1 MRFSLGVTRVSSVAR
16 CRLPAKNECSYLR
29 CGFVRARSETIRKQM
44 EPLTRRCLSG
54 PTDLRRPLRRRGARP
69 HRDRHSYLG
78 RTPPA
83 VLRRSRRVR
92 PLAGRSSGDRE
103 GGRSA
108 GRGSCIA
115 SFCDAVEAS
124 RRAPDIRSARRS
136 PNPRPTR
143 RRVGDFLPRVAAVGS
158 LVHVAPSV
166 CGEANRRGD
175 ASRVTRGGRALTVPP
190 RLRSSPGACG
200 RFPASSGSSR

>member
-1 MRFSLGVTRVSSVAR
+1 MWFRSCEVRNDTKANGAIDSSMPLWADGFASAASKARRSPAPRPSLV
-16 CRLPAKNECSYLR
+16 P
-29 CGFVRARSETIRKQM
+29 
-44 EPLTRRCLSG
+44 
-54 PTDLRRPLRRRGARP
+54 RPN
-69 HRDRHSYLG
+69 
-78 RTPPA
+78 PPA

-108 GRGSCIA
+108 GRGSCVA